1 SNGKIDRKALP
12 IPEEQ
17 AGSGENHL
25 SPVEELI
32 ASVWSQVLGVSNIG
46 AQDSFFEL
54 GGHSL
59 LATQV
64 VSRLQEAFQIEL
76 PLRELFE
83 HSTVETLASRIGQ
96 LRQGDQKRELPPLVP
111 VERGEAI
118 PLSYAQQRLWFI
130 DRFTPNSALYNI
142 PAVWRLTGD
151 WALESLEKGWNQL
164 LERHE
169 SLRTVIQEIDD
180 QPVQQ
185 IRPYS
190 PETIPV
196 MNVTELPKEARD
208 NEMKRIIQNEAE
220 APFDLGQGPL
230 IRVQILQ
237 VEEKEWMLLCTM
249 HHIIS
254 DGWSMEV
261 LLDEWMALYEEDIS
275 GTPAELSPLPVQYAD
290 FAQWQRE
297 WLKEDVLEQQLQYWK
312 EELSGDLPIL
322 QLPTDRPRPAVQTN
336 RGKMHQVLL
345 SHPLREKLKEM
356 SRQEGSTLFM
366 TLLTAYQSF
375 LSRYTGQEDILV
387 GSPIANRNYREIEGL
402 IGFFVNTL
410 VYRADMTGNPT
421 FQELLSQVREKAL
434 RAHEYQDVPFEKI
447 VEVVQTERST
457 SHSPIF
463 QTMFTMQDT
472 PRKQRELVG
481 RSLEMVEIH
490 TSIAKFDLTL
500 SMADLEE
507 GLFLAFEY
515 NTDLFDPSTIERMTG
530 HFENWLHEIVHH
542 PDAPLSGLT
551 LISKEEQKQLLEEWN
566 DTKVEYS
573 YESTIHERFEEQVL
587 RTPEAVAVVYE
598 DRQLTYRELNEQAN
612 QLAHYL
618 QKRGVGPES
627 LIGLCVERSPEMMI
641 GLLGILKAGG
651 AYVPLDPA
659 YPEQRL
665 QYILADA
672 GIRVLVTTESLQ
684 GWLPQGIEAICLDRD
699 QEMIAQE
706 STLSP
711 IGEATAKNVMY
722 VIYTSGSTGNPKGVM
737 VEHHSVM

>member
-1 SNGKIDRKALP
+1 VVGAGSTPEWREHLKAQLPSYMVPSHFVEMETLPLTSNGKIDRKALP

-83 HSTVETLASRIGQ
+83 HSTVETLARRIGQ
-96 LRQGDQKRELPPLVP
+96 LRQGDQKPELPPLVP

-142 PAVWRLTGD
+142 PAVLRLTGD

-196 MNVTELPKEARD
+196 MNVTELPKEVRD

-261 LLDEWMALYEEDIS
+261 FLDEWMALYEEDIS
-275 GTPAELSPLPVQYAD
+275 GTPAELNPLPVQYAD

-410 VYRADMTGNPT
+410 VYRADMTGKPT

-457 SHSPIF
+457 S
-463 QTMFTMQDT
+463 
-472 PRKQRELVG
+472 
-481 RSLEMVEIH
+481 
-490 TSIAKFDLTL
+490 
-500 SMADLEE
+500 
-507 GLFLAFEY
+507 
-515 NTDLFDPSTIERMTG
+515 
-530 HFENWLHEIVHH
+530 
-542 PDAPLSGLT
+542 
-551 LISKEEQKQLLEEWN
+551 
-566 DTKVEYS
+566 
-573 YESTIHERFEEQVL
+573 
-587 RTPEAVAVVYE
+587 
-598 DRQLTYRELNEQAN
+598 
-612 QLAHYL
+612 
-618 QKRGVGPES
+618 
-627 LIGLCVERSPEMMI
+627 
-641 GLLGILKAGG
+641 
-651 AYVPLDPA
+651 
-659 YPEQRL
+659 
-665 QYILADA
+665 
-672 GIRVLVTTESLQ
+672 
-684 GWLPQGIEAICLDRD
+684 
-699 QEMIAQE
+699 
-706 STLSP
+706 
-711 IGEATAKNVMY
+711 
-722 VIYTSGSTGNPKGVM
+722 
-737 VEHHSVM
+737 